1 MANTPIR
8 AVRIPDPKWRALAL
22 LAARDDRSVS
32 YMVNKAI
39 DLLLDAEDEAQD

>member
-22 LAARDDRSVS
+22 LAARQDRSVS
-32 YMVNKAI
+32 YMVNRAI
-39 DLLLDAEDEAQD
+39 DLLLAKEEPQD